1 MMFMTRKTQYH
12 KRRLGKKNKQSR
24 RLPLL
29 TRLRTHQRLQQNTFK
44 RDWRRSKMRLETEEK
59 K

>member
-1 MMFMTRKTQYH
+1 MSKKTQYK
-12 KRRLGKKNKQSR
+12 KRRLGNKIKQSR

-44 RDWRRSKMRLETEEK
+44 RDWRRTKMRIKDE
-59 K
+59 

>member
-1 MMFMTRKTQYH
+1 MTRKTQYK

-44 RDWRRSKMRLETEEK
+44 RDWRRSKMRLEDEEK
-59 K
+59 ER